1 MPRED
6 DDAEP
11 TQFIPPDAAPE
22 PATDPAGQASPPVD
36 QAGQDEPG
44 QAGQGGAG
52 PAGEPGQAYPGY
64 PGQAY
69 PGYLPP
75 GYGVP
80 PGYPLP
86 GYPLYDPYGRPLSDK
101 SKVVAGVLGIV
112 LGGLGVGRFYT
123 GHVGLGVAQLLV
135 SIFTCGFGH
144 LWGLIDGILILTN
157 GGTDAQGRV
166 LRD

>member
-1 MPRED
+1 MPQES

-11 TQFIPPDAAPE
+11 TQSIPPDAAPD
-22 PATDPAGQASPPVD
+22 PSPDPSGPPPPDPAGQAD
-36 QAGQDEPG
+36 AD
-44 QAGQGGAG
+44 
-52 PAGEPGQAYPGY
+52 PAGNPGQAYPGY

-69 PGYLPP
+69 PGYAPP
-75 GYGVP
+75 GYPVPPGYVP
-80 PGYPLP
+80 PGYPL
-86 GYPLYDPYGRPLSDK
+86 YDAYGRPLSDK
-101 SKVVAGVLGIV
+101 SRVVAGVLGIV

-135 SIFTCGFGH
+135 SIFTCGVGH

-157 GGTDAQGRV
+157 GGIDAQGRV